1 MQDFDDLIL
10 GHVYF
15 PVADLNGA
23 AKPEQAKEVDV
34 TANGTQTVV
43 PDSGYALSSVTI
55 NTNVPAPA
63 IETQEKSITI
73 AQNGASEVTPD
84 AGKYLSKVS
93 ITTNVPQITTQV
105 KSVEITTN
113 GETAITPDEGYGA
126 MTQVNLNVAVPLPE
140 NKLPSVVDK
149 SVTEITADDLGDI
162 TSIGLYAFYDCQN
175 LTSITIPASVT
186 AIGDHA
192 LQCGSTTNQVT
203 ITMLGE
209 TPPTIQTNTM
219 QYDNIAQIIVP
230 TGTGDTYKAATIWSN
245 YAAKIVEV
253 GGGGVTYDPVFANNS
268 WAQIK
273 QAFDNDEVPET
284 WAIGDTKE
292 VELTDGNT
300 YHIRLSDMQKGRY
313 NKVGG
318 GTTKAGFEFV
328 ECLPTAYAINPS
340 QVTDGDV
347 TAYTAGGWAMCYMK
361 NTVLDQTVWN
371 MLPADLQAVISE
383 ITLNEYSY
391 SAPSPRTS
399 NNKLFLF
406 AYTELST
413 SSGDS
418 AEGNEEGCVKYTLWD
433 YYLSRQ
439 SNSDRVKYKVN
450 QTSTTYWWLRSPIA
464 GNIIYWCPILDAGSF
479 TNNRAA
485 ASVYG
490 CAPVFAI

>member
-203 ITMLGE
+203 ITMLRE

-219 QYDNIAQIIVP
+219 QYDNIAQIVVP
-230 TGTGDTYKAATIWSN
+230 AGTGDTYKAAAIWSN
-245 YAAKIVEV
+245 FAAKIVEV
-253 GGGGVTYDPVFANNS
+253 GGGG
-268 WAQIK
+268 
-273 QAFDNDEVPET
+273 
-284 WAIGDTKE
+284 
-292 VELTDGNT
+292 
-300 YHIRLSDMQKGRY
+300 
-313 NKVGG
+313 
-318 GTTKAGFEFV
+318 
-328 ECLPTAYAINPS
+328 
-340 QVTDGDV
+340 
-347 TAYTAGGWAMCYMK
+347 
-361 NTVLDQTVWN
+361 
-371 MLPADLQAVISE
+371 
-383 ITLNEYSY
+383 
-391 SAPSPRTS
+391 
-399 NNKLFLF
+399 
-406 AYTELST
+406 
-413 SSGDS
+413 
-418 AEGNEEGCVKYTLWD
+418 
-433 YYLSRQ
+433 
-439 SNSDRVKYKVN
+439 
-450 QTSTTYWWLRSPIA
+450 
-464 GNIIYWCPILDAGSF
+464 GNI
-479 TNNRAA
+479 
-485 ASVYG
+485 
-490 CAPVFAI
+490 

>member
-15 PVADLNGA
+15 PVADLNGS

-34 TANGTQTVV
+34 TANGTQTIV

-55 NTNVPAPA
+55 NTNVPQAV
-63 IETQEKSITI
+63 TQEKSVTVTENGSTTI
-73 AQNGASEVTPD
+73 A
-84 AGKYLSKVS
+84 
-93 ITTNVPQITTQV
+93 
-105 KSVEITTN
+105 
-113 GETAITPDEGYGA
+113 PDEGYGA
-126 MTQVNLNVAVPLPE
+126 MTQVNLNVAVPIPE
-140 NKLPSVVDK
+140 NKLPSVIDK

-230 TGTGDTYKAATIWSN
+230 TGKGDTYKAAPVWSN
-245 YAAKIVEV
+245 FAAKIVEV

-292 VELTDGNT
+292 VTLTDGYT
-300 YHIRLSDMQKGRY
+300 YHIRLSDMQAGRY
-313 NKVGG
+313 TKTDG

-328 ECLPTAYAINPS
+328 ECLPTNYAINSS

-347 TAYTAGGWAMCYMK
+347 TDYTAGGWAMCNMK

-406 AYTELST
+406 AETEVGNSRRY
-413 SSGDS
+413 S
-418 AEGNEEGCVKYTLWD
+418 AEGSKEGCVKYTPWD

-439 SNSDRVKYKVN
+439 SSSDRIKSLVN
-450 QTSTTYWWLRSPIA
+450 QTSANSWWLRSPAI
-464 GNIIYWCPILDAGSF
+464 NGS
-479 TNNRAA
+479 NNFCFVSKTGTFSTAPA
-485 ASVYG
+485 NATTG
-490 CAPVFAI
+490 CAPCFAI

>member
-219 QYDNIAQIIVP
+219 QYDNIAQIVVP
-230 TGTGDTYKAATIWSN
+230 TGTGETYKAAAIWSN
-245 YAAKIVEV
+245 FAAKIVEV
-253 GGGGVTYDPVFANNS
+253 GGGVTYDPVFANNS

-292 VELTDGNT
+292 VTLTDGYT
-300 YHIRLSDMQKGRY
+300 YHIRLSDMQAGRY
-313 NKVGG
+313 TKTDG

-328 ECLPTAYAINPS
+328 ECLPTSYAINPS

-347 TAYTAGGWAMCYMK
+347 TAYTAGGWAMCNMK

-406 AYTELST
+406 AETEVGNSRRY
-413 SSGDS
+413 S
-418 AEGNEEGCVKYTLWD
+418 AEGSQEGCVQYTPWD

-439 SNSDRVKYKVN
+439 SNSDRFKYKVN
-450 QTSTTYWWLRSPIA
+450 QASPNSWWLRSPYS
-464 GNIIYWCPILDAGSF
+464 GTGGSF
-479 TNNRAA
+479 CNIGYNGFFYSDFAYYTT
-485 ASVYG
+485 G
-490 CAPVFAI
+490 CAPCFAI